1 MVSSR
6 PALLAAFF
14 LIGGIVLALYVD
26 FSPQATLVVGGG
38 ALLFFGALFLFR
50 APPKI
55 MLPAL
60 TFLVISLGL
69 ARGTASIARMERRAV
84 ADFAS
89 KHRTAMAYG
98 QVIEASRDW
107 AARSRL
113 LLRRGVLFVPGDTLQ
128 LPSLRL
134 DVRTTLPPESIE
146 VGDWLLA
153 QGALQLP
160 EDPRVPGQIG
170 RVRQAVM
177 ERVGAYLYI
186 GDDAKPLVTPSGKA
200 SPARTIH
207 SLRGQIVSTL
217 DKELSPQAS
226 ALCKALLLGDRSGFS
241 QEFRQQI
248 KATGLSHIFA
258 LSGLNVGLVVSLV
271 WLLTTALPL
280 PFALR
285 HWLALAATAF
295 YVALGLGIPSLMR
308 AGIMC
313 SLFLVSHL
321 IHRKAHVLNIIG
333 AAAFLEL
340 LWRPLDLVDIGF
352 QLSYMA
358 VLGIV
363 LIYIWLKTVTIKIW
377 GFSATARP
385 SLRSLFDVAFA
396 TIGAQIGTLPLLAAL
411 FGTIPLLGLLA
422 NFVAVPAFA
431 FLLWCEI
438 FLLFASPISHFV
450 SASFAA
456 TINVLADFLHAF
468 VEWFSALPAAS
479 LSTGYLS
486 PLALVGIYSGL
497 AIMWWQKKQFEWRR
511 AALGAIVVLN
521 SLIWPEIFQWRR
533 ANFEIYFLDVGNG
546 DSILLQTP
554 HKKTMLIDTG
564 PAFDSWD
571 ASWRILPALRILG
584 IDTLDALVLT
594 HAESDHIGGA
604 PSLIHDFPIRA
615 VYMSDLSHS
624 TENYQRMINEMRA
637 KKLEVK
643 PLRAG
648 DLVDALYP
656 FPVWVLSPDSLWQME
671 GLTLNQRS
679 LVLRVDIGKISAL
692 FAGDI
697 DSATERRLMPWG
709 DFLRSELLKAPHHGS
724 KASSSDAFLKAVC
737 PETAIITSGR
747 HNLHGHPS
755 PDVLERLDGLAIS
768 YHITGREGTL
778 LWTANGED
786 ITQASWRQS
795 TLSRQ
800 WHLPTD

>member
-6 PALLAAFF
+6 PALLASFF

-26 FSPQATLVVGGG
+26 FSSQATLALGGG
-38 ALLFFGALFLFR
+38 ALLLCGALFLFR

-60 TFLVISLGL
+60 ALLVISLGL
-69 ARGTASIARMERRAV
+69 ARGTASIARTERRVV
-84 ADFAS
+84 ADFVS
-89 KHRTAMAYG
+89 KHRMAMAYG
-98 QVIEASRDW
+98 QVIEASPDW

-113 LLRRGVLFVPGDTLQ
+113 LLQHGVLFAEGDTL
-128 LPSLRL
+128 SLSSLQL
-134 DVRTTLPPESIE
+134 DVRVALPPDSVE

-153 QGALQLP
+153 QGGLQLP
-160 EDPRVPGQIG
+160 EDPRIPGQIG
-170 RVRQAVM
+170 HLRQATM
-177 ERVGAYLYI
+177 EQVAAYMYT
-186 GDDAKPLVTPSGKA
+186 GDDAKPLITSSGKT

-207 SLRGQIVSTL
+207 SLRVQILSTL

-352 QLSYMA
+352 QLSYLA

-363 LIYIWLKTVTIKIW
+363 LTYVWLKTVTIKIG
-377 GFSATARP
+377 GFSARARP
-385 SLRSLFDVAFA
+385 SLRSLLDVAFA
-396 TIGAQIGTLPLLAAL
+396 TIGAQIGTLPLLAAF

-422 NFVAVPAFA
+422 NLVAVPAFA

-438 FLLFASPISHFV
+438 FLLFANPISHFV

-456 TINVLADFLHAF
+456 TINLLAGFLHTF

-479 LSTGYLS
+479 LTTGHLS
-486 PLALVGIYSGL
+486 LFALTGIYLGL
-497 AIMWWQKKQFEWRR
+497 AIMWFQKRQYEWKRGV
-511 AALGAIVVLN
+511 LGALVVLN
-521 SLIWPEIFQWRR
+521 SLVWPEVFQWRR

-554 HKKTMLIDTG
+554 EKKTMLIDAG

-571 ASWRILPALRILG
+571 ASWRILPALKSLS

-594 HAESDHIGGA
+594 HTESDHIGGA
-604 PSLIHDFPIRA
+604 AALVRDFPIRA
-615 VYMSDLSHS
+615 VLTSGQSNN
-624 TENYQRMINEMRA
+624 TVCFQRMTDEMRSRELQA
-637 KKLEVK
+637 K
-643 PLRAG
+643 PLKAG
-648 DLVDALYP
+648 DLLDALRP
-656 FPVWVLSPDSLWQME
+656 FPIWVLSPDSVWKME
-671 GLTLNQRS
+671 GMNLNQRS
-679 LVLRVDIGKISAL
+679 LVLRVDIGQTSAL

-697 DSATERRLMPWG
+697 DSVTERRLVPWG
-709 DFLRSELLKAPHHGS
+709 DFLRSDLLKVPHHGS
-724 KASSSDAFLKAVC
+724 KVSSSEAFLKAVH
-737 PETAIITSGR
+737 PKEAVITAGR
-747 HNLHGHPS
+747 RNPHGHPS
-755 PDVLERLDGLAIS
+755 SELLERLDGLTIS

-778 LWTANGED
+778 LWISDGET
-786 ITQASWRQS
+786 IAPTSWRQS

>member
-6 PALLAAFF
+6 PALLAALF
-14 LIGGIVLALYVD
+14 LISGIILALYVD

-38 ALLFFGALFLFR
+38 ALLICGALFLFR
-50 APPKI
+50 AQSKI
-55 MLPAL
+55 TLPAL
-60 TFLVISLGL
+60 GLLVMSLGL
-69 ARGTASIARMERRAV
+69 ARGTASIARMERSAV
-84 ADFAS
+84 ADFVS
-89 KHRTAMAYG
+89 KHRTAIAFG
-98 QVIEASRDW
+98 QVVVASRDW
-107 AARSRL
+107 AAHSRV
-113 LLRRGVLFVPGDTLQ
+113 LLRHGVLFAGEDTLS
-128 LPSLRL
+128 LTSLRL
-134 DVRTTLPPESIE
+134 DVRTTLPPESIQ
-146 VGDWLLA
+146 VGDWLVA
-153 QGALQLP
+153 QGPLQLP

-170 RVRQAVM
+170 HVRQATT
-177 ERVGAYLYI
+177 ERVAAYMYT
-186 GDDAKPLVTPSGKA
+186 GDDAKPLITPTGKA
-200 SPARTIH
+200 SCARATH
-207 SLRGQIVSTL
+207 SLRGQIVRIL

-241 QEFRQQI
+241 QDFRQQI

-285 HWLALAATAF
+285 HWLALAATVF

-352 QLSYMA
+352 QLSYLA

-363 LIYIWLKTVTIKIW
+363 LTYIWLKAVTIKIW
-377 GFSATARP
+377 GSSATARP
-385 SLRSLFDVAFA
+385 SLRTLFDVAFA

-456 TINVLADFLHAF
+456 TVNVLSDFLHAF

-486 PLALVGIYSGL
+486 PLALVGICLGL
-497 AIMWWQKKQFEWRR
+497 AVMWFQKKQFDWRR
-511 AALGAIVVLN
+511 AGLGSLVVLN
-521 SLIWPEIFQWRR
+521 SLIWPEVFQWRKV
-533 ANFEIYFLDVGNG
+533 NFEIYFLDVGNG

-554 HKKTMLIDTG
+554 HKRTMLIDTG

-571 ASWRILPALRILG
+571 ASWRILPALRSHG

-604 PSLIHDFPIRA
+604 AALIRDFPIRA
-615 VYMSDLSHS
+615 VLTNGVSHNTQS
-624 TENYQRMINEMRA
+624 YQRMMREMRV

-643 PLRAG
+643 PLGTG
-648 DLVDALYP
+648 DLVDALRP

-679 LVLRVDIGKISAL
+679 LVLRVEIGQTSAL

-697 DSATERRLMPWG
+697 DGLTEQRLLPWG
-709 DFLRSELLKAPHHGS
+709 DFLRSELLKVPHHGS
-724 KASSSDAFLKAVC
+724 KASSSDAFLEAVH
-737 PETAIITSGR
+737 PKVAVITAGR
-747 HNLHGHPS
+747 RNPHGHPS
-755 PDVLERLDGLAIS
+755 ADVIERLDGLAIS

-778 LWTANGED
+778 LWTANGEE